1 MAESPRYLAIRD
13 ALRQRGQCDAQVL
26 LWTQEQRMARL
37 VCHRAGVSM
46 IPLRL
51 DDGWRGWVIVRGDSG
66 RPQCRAALDARRYS
80 VRPETVSATASPLSA
95 SRSSRPMV
103 SAITGHTCS
112 GLRCRKRRVARS

>member
-1 MAESPRYLAIRD
+1 MAESPRYVAIQN

-46 IPLRL
+46 IALRL

-66 RPQCRAALDARRYS
+66 APQCRSAARARRYTIS
-80 VRPETVSATASPLSA
+80 PEDRSATASPLSL
-95 SRSSRPMV
+95 SRSRRPMV